1 MGIVLPNTTIYWG
14 SLVEEVLLRGLMLS
28 TAFEVPRWITHTEGQ
43 PTRLLTGLVLTLLFT
58 LLARRMRGVSVSGA
72 VAGFVVIFILYVLA
86 GPQAFA
92 VLVCVFL
99 LTWLATRFDYGKKK
113 RLGTAEQS
121 GGRTASQVIAN
132 LGVATIA
139 VLFFAV
145 QKNSIYLLA
154 AISALAEAAAD
165 TVSSEYGQA
174 RGGNP
179 RLITTRTVV
188 PPGTDGALSVAGT
201 LAGVI
206 AALIVSSVSALVGLI
221 SMRGVAVTSMAAI
234 FGMFCDSILGASLER
249 KRWLN
254 NNAVNFLSTLMAAI
268 FAVLLVATFL

>member
-1 MGIVLPNTTIYWG
+1 MGC
-14 SLVEEVLLRGLMLS
+14 LVEDGLSHALMLS
-28 TAFEVPRWITHTEGQ
+28 TALELSRWITHTGVQ
-43 PTRLLTGLVLTLLFT
+43 STRLLTGLALTLLFT
-58 LLARRMRGVSVSGA
+58 LLARRIRGVSVSGA
-72 VAGFVVIFILYVLA
+72 IAGFVVSLILYVLA

-99 LTWLATRFDYGKKK
+99 LTWLATRFDYGEKK
-113 RLGTAEQS
+113 RRGTAEQS
-121 GGRTASQVIAN
+121 GGRTGSQIVAN

-179 RLITTRTVV
+179 RLITTWTIV
-188 PPGTDGALSVAGT
+188 PPGTDGALSATGT
-201 LAGVI
+201 LAGVA

-221 SMRGVAVTSMAAI
+221 PLRDVAVTSVAAI

-254 NNAVNFLSTLMAAI
+254 NNAVNFLSTLMAAM
-268 FAVLLVATFL
+268 FAVLMSAKFL

>member
-1 MGIVLPNTTIYWG
+1 
-14 SLVEEVLLRGLMLS
+14 MLS
-28 TAFEVPRWITHTEGQ
+28 TELDVSRWIIPAGVQ
-43 PTRLLTGLVLTLLFT
+43 PTRFLTGLALTLLFT
-58 LLARRMRGVSVSGA
+58 LLARWMRGVSVSGA
-72 VAGFVVIFILYVLA
+72 IAGFVVSLILYVLA

-99 LTWLATRFDYGKKK
+99 LTWLATRLDYGKKK

-121 GGRTASQVIAN
+121 GGRTASQVVAN

-145 QKNSIYLLA
+145 QENSIYLLA
-154 AISALAEAAAD
+154 AISALSEAAAD

-179 RLITTRTVV
+179 RLITTWTIV
-188 PPGTDGALSVAGT
+188 PPGTDGALSATGT
-201 LAGVI
+201 LAGMA
-206 AALIVSSVSALVGLI
+206 AALIVSSLGAIVGLI
-221 SMRGVAVTSMAAI
+221 SIRGLAMATLAAI
-234 FGMFCDSILGASLER
+234 FGMFCDSVLGASLER

-268 FAVLLVATFL
+268 FGFLVGAKFL

>member
-1 MGIVLPNTTIYWG
+1 MGC
-14 SLVEEVLLRGLMLS
+14 LVEDVLSQALMLS
-28 TAFEVPRWITHTEGQ
+28 MALELSRWITHAGVPT
-43 PTRLLTGLVLTLLFT
+43 TRLLTGLVLTLLFT

-72 VAGFVVIFILYVLA
+72 IAGFVVSLILYVLA
-86 GPQAFA
+86 GLEAFA
-92 VLVCVFL
+92 VLVCVFV
-99 LTWLATRFDYGKKK
+99 LTWLATRFDYGEKK
-113 RLGTAEQS
+113 RRGTAEQS
-121 GGRTASQVIAN
+121 GGRTASQVVAN

-154 AISALAEAAAD
+154 AISALSEAAAD

-179 RLITTRTVV
+179 RLITTWTIV
-188 PPGTDGALSVAGT
+188 PPGTDGALSATGT
-201 LAGVI
+201 LAGVA
-206 AALIVSSVSALVGLI
+206 AALIVSSFSALVGLI
-221 SMRGVAVTSMAAI
+221 SIRGLVVATLAAI

-249 KRWLN
+249 KRWLS

-268 FAVLLVATFL
+268 FAVLLGAKFL